1 MDSGVEEVVAES
13 VVVMAGFGG
22 DGGGNGGREL
32 RVCEDSGLHL
42 RTAKKKEEGRRKKKK
57 KWSVLGICEYA
68 DKMFDEKAERKEKS
82 NKTLERERES
92 RN

>member
-1 MDSGVEEVVAES
+1 MAVRRPSGSREVEGGSVDSGVEEVVAES

-42 RTAKKKEEGRRKKKK
+42 RTAKKKEEEKEMECAWNLR
-57 KWSVLGICEYA
+57 ICRQ
-68 DKMFDEKAERKEKS
+68 DV
-82 NKTLERERES
+82 
-92 RN
+92 